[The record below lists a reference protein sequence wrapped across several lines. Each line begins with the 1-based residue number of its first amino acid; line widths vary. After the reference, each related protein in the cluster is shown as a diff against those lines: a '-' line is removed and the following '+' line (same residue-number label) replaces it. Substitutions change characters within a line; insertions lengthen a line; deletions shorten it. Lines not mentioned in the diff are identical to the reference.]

1 MTVEYPT
8 FVSFDVTIVR
18 IRQGKSLYDE
28 TRFITLLEKLNKI
41 KNSMGSI
48 NLLTNI
54 TFPRHFPSMREFVL
68 GQPLSRSESLNL
80 EKRRKNNSK

>member
-1 MTVEYPT
+1 MTVEYAT

-18 IRQGKSLYDE
+18 IRQGKSLYE
-28 TRFITLLEKLNKI
+28 TQFITLLEKLNKI
-41 KNSMGSI
+41 KNSMGS
-48 NLLTNI
+48 NQDLLTNI

-80 EKRRKNNSK
+80 EERRK